1 MNWKDLIIR
10 ALWTFAQ
17 AFLACFIVSGESF
30 INLIFSGDWNALLTL
45 LIATLIA
52 ATAAGLSALKT
63 LLIELF
69 RQFRIW
75 WDNRAK

>member
-1 MNWKDLIIR
+1 MNWKDLIVR

-17 AFLACFIVSGESF
+17 AFLACFIIAGESF
-30 INLIFSGDWNALLTL
+30 INLIFNGDWNALLTL

-69 RQFRIW
+69 RQFKTW
-75 WDNRAK
+75 WNNRAQ

>member
-1 MNWKDLIIR
+1 MNWKDLIRR

-17 AFLACFIVSGESF
+17 AFLACFIVAGESF
-30 INLIFSGDWNALLTL
+30 INLIFSGDWSALLTL

-69 RQFRIW
+69 RQFKTW